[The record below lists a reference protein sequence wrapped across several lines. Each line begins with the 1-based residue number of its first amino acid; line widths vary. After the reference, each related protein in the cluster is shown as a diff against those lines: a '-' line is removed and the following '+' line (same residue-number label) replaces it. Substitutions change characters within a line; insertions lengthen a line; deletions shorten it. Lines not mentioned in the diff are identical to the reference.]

1 MKLSASV
8 LNAIRAQENHAEHSR
23 SVRILGIDASLR
35 STGIAVIDASGSSM
49 TCIDCRA
56 VKNPAKRPL
65 SECLLHLSDTLTTYI
80 SEFKPDEAAVEG
92 IFFFRNAKS
101 ALLLGHA
108 RGTLIS
114 ICAKAK
120 LPTYEYSPTRIKQ
133 AVTGAGTAT
142 KDQIQRMM
150 MHCLNL
156 PELPQEDAADALAI
170 AITHLHSR
178 SAIAAIAPKQ
188 L

>member
-1 MKLSASV
+1 MKLGASV
-8 LNAIRAQENHAEHSR
+8 LSAIRAQTHPAEHGR

-35 STGIAVIDASGSSM
+35 STGIAVVEASGSSM
-49 TCIDCRA
+49 KSLDYKA
-56 VKNPAKRPL
+56 VRNPPKRPL
-65 SECLLHLSDTLTTYI
+65 SECLLHLADTLTAYI

-114 ICAKAK
+114 ICAKAQ
-120 LPTYEYSPTRIKQ
+120 LPTYEYSPKRIKQ
-133 AVTGAGTAT
+133 AVTGSGTAT

-150 MHCLNL
+150 MRCLNL

-178 SAIAAIAPKQ
+178 SAVAAIAPKQ